1 MMKPKYFDREA
12 HPLERLLDQLA
23 ITRGDLQALAG
34 RKAVIEALAVPD
46 APLSPKLA
54 EWLESVGI
62 NLEKFNAQLERY
74 WSRVKRR
81 NGGESEI
88 L

>member
-1 MMKPKYFDREA
+1 MRFEERDR
-12 HPLERLLDQLA
+12 HPLEKVIEQLA

-46 APLSPKLA
+46 APLSPKLT

>member
-23 ITRGDLQALAG
+23 ITRADLHEIAG
-34 RKAVIEALAVPD
+34 RRAVIDCLSTPG
-46 APLSPKLA
+46 APLAPKLA
-54 EWLESVGI
+54 EWLVSVGV
-62 NLEKFNAQLERY
+62 NLERFNVQIERY
-74 WSRVKRR
+74 WGRMKHR
-81 NGGESEI
+81 NEA

>member
-34 RKAVIEALAVPD
+34 RKAVIEALAIPG
-46 APLSPKLA
+46 APLAPKLT
-54 EWLESVGI
+54 EWLESVGV
-62 NLEKFNAQLERY
+62 NLERFNVQLERY
-74 WSRVKRR
+74 WDRLKRR
-81 NGGESEI
+81 NGGESENQ
-88 L
+88 

>member
-1 MMKPKYFDREA
+1 MRTKYFDREA

-46 APLSPKLA
+46 APLSPKLT
-54 EWLESVGI
+54 EWLESVGV
-62 NLEKFNAQLERY
+62 NLERFNVQVERY
-74 WSRVKRR
+74 WGRVKHR
-81 NGGESEI
+81 NEA